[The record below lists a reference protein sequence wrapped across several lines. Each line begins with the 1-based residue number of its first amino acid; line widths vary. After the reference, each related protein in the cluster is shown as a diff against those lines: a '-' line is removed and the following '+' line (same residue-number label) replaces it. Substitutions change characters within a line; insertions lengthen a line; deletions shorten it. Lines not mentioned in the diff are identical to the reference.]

1 MLFRSAVAEM
11 SDSLAKSGRVSDEW
25 KSQVEEDTDE
35 NVMAVPADTKE
46 HTAPS
51 APS

>member
-1 MLFRSAVAEM
+1 M
-11 SDSLAKSGRVSDEW
+11 

-46 HTAPS
+46 HTAPPAKPVKKHLVS
-51 APS
+51 KVRKAK